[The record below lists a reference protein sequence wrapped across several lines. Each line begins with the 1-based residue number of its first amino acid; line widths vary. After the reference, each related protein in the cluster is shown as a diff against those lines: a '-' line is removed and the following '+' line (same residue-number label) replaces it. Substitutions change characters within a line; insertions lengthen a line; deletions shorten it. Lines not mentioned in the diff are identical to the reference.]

1 MIVSIPPGGSG
12 GGGTPADPGSLTI
25 TTLETL
31 GAFSV
36 PAGALWIEIRN
47 AGLVQD
53 GDAENDATV
62 LGQDWSVGR
71 VERWEAVYD
80 TATNQF
86 LSLPAVTGNANGS
99 RVFITYAT
107 V

>member
-1 MIVSIPPGGSG
+1 MIVSIPPGGSSSSA
-12 GGGTPADPGSLTI
+12 TPVAPGSLSI

-36 PAGALWIEIRN
+36 PAGTLWVEIRN

-53 GDAENDATV
+53 GDAENNATV
-62 LGQDWSVGR
+62 LGQSWSVGR
-71 VERWEAVYD
+71 VERWEAMYD
-80 TATNQF
+80 KY
-86 LSLPAVTGNANGS
+86 LPAITGNANGS